1 MADILSSIVAK
12 RNLGGESV
20 TVALNSEIPVAIGVS
35 RGKATQVS
43 TPEAITHAASHIDA
57 LANSDIREVIS
68 VNVSQAGTGR
78 SFTED
83 VHFTLQSSGSL
94 DFTGAPSLTPPAVDA
109 VATVASGGSFST
121 SGDIAWAITCFDGDS
136 NETTVGAY
144 IKKTLATTDLSKSF
158 TITFAR
164 PVGAS
169 GSCRIYRT
177 RNFDVNG
184 DPIFTTGDVV
194 YFSTTGTSY
203 TDTGASGTATPAPS
217 TNAAKDRPGI
227 SSTYYVDY
235 TYAVFTYNTP
245 VLYSDIDSIITDHG
259 FGSDLTNAGILAIG
273 RNGKGNEAPAVV
285 LVAVEA
291 DSISYY
297 QTALTEL
304 EKYPYGNYIVCLRQN
319 DTLDESGRL
328 HAENQSADATK
339 RERFYVT
346 APIPGAAVGDA
357 TTVGTIIWKLGT
369 FLGSKRVVFPVVEG
383 NVLTATQWQQT
394 DGTYLYDQNIVN
406 GSFLAIA
413 FAARKCAQPDVA
425 EDLTGKQI
433 IGFKFLETALH
444 YSKIQKENI
453 ITAGGSIV
461 EDVSQNLV
469 VNRAITCSSA
479 STEDQTLS
487 ILSAEDEVRRQTR
500 KASEPFRGKKITVN
514 RLEAYKSI
522 IKQVLDVLVQ
532 QLIIEEF
539 ADLETVQDSTNKQK
553 MIAKF
558 RYKPMYSAIWI
569 EISYGF
575 IASQ

>member
-1 MADILSSIVAK
+1 MADILSAIVAK

-20 TVALNSEIPVAIGVS
+20 TVALGSEIPVAIGVS

-43 TPEAITHAASHIDA
+43 TPESITHGASHIDA
-57 LANSDIREVIS
+57 LVNSDIREILS
-68 VNVSQAGTGR
+68 VNVSADGTGR
-78 SFTED
+78 SFTEN
-83 VHFTLQSSGSL
+83 VHFTVQSSGSL
-94 DFTGAPSLTPPAVDA
+94 DFTNAPALTPPAVDA
-109 VATVASGGSFST
+109 VTTISSGGSFS

-136 NETTVGAY
+136 NETTVGTY
-144 IKKTLATTDLSKSF
+144 IKKTLTAADLSKSF
-158 TITFAR
+158 KITFAR

-177 RNFDVNG
+177 RTFDADG
-184 DPIFTTGDVV
+184 EPIFTSGTVV

-203 TDTGASGTATPAPS
+203 TDTGASGTSSSAPS
-217 TNAAKDRPGI
+217 TNTAKDRPGI

-235 TYAVFTYNTP
+235 TYAVFTYTTP
-245 VLYSDIDSIITDHG
+245 KLYSTIDEIIADHG

-285 LVAVEA
+285 LVAVEEDA
-291 DSISYY
+291 IASY
-297 QTALTEL
+297 QACLTEL

-319 DTLDESGRL
+319 NTLDESGRL
-328 HAENQSADATK
+328 HAENQSTDAVK

-346 APIPGAAVGDA
+346 SPVPGAAVGDSS
-357 TTVGTIIWKLGT
+357 TPGTIIYKLGT

-383 NVLTATQWQQT
+383 NTLTATQWQKT
-394 DGTYLYDQNIVN
+394 DGTYEYDKNITN
-406 GSFLAIA
+406 GNFLAIA

-453 ITAGGSIV
+453 ITAGGSII
-461 EDVSQNLV
+461 EDISQNLV
-469 VNRAITCSSA
+469 VNRSITTSSA
-479 STEDQTLS
+479 STEDMTLS

-500 KASEPFRGKKITVN
+500 KVSEPFRGKKITTN
-514 RLEAYKSI
+514 RLEAYKSF
-522 IKQVLDVLVQ
+522 IKQVLDILVQ
-532 QLIIEEF
+532 QEIITEY
-539 ADLETVQDSTNKQK
+539 ADLETLQDALNKQK